1 MRLLL
6 SLFILILTLSN
17 TTCAQDAFDY
27 KYTTGY
33 KTIDT
38 EFAVDYIFRTINP
51 KFPKNVH
58 TEIKNIK
65 LFRENFKLI
74 TLYYSEYD
82 GATRGE
88 SKFFISFWKEYADYI
103 ECLGSNILNIYDPEV
118 TISNNIITIKGK
130 RRYEPLSLYYYSF
143 IYKNNNFYYNSI
155 LGIHRDADDNTTS
168 KYYFS
173 SDNKSVNINSIF
185 ADKLIKDE

>member
-1 MRLLL
+1 MRLLVY
-6 SLFILILTLSN
+6 LFILILTLSN
-17 TTCAQDAFDY
+17 TTYAQDAFDY

-38 EFAVDYIFRTINP
+38 EFAIDYIFRTINP

-118 TISNNIITIKGK
+118 NISNNIITIKGK

-143 IYKNNNFYYNSI
+143 IYEKQKILFHSIMEISTDGDNNTEMKYHYSADNSSI
-155 LGIHRDADDNTTS
+155 
-168 KYYFS
+168 
-173 SDNKSVNINSIF
+173 NINSIF
-185 ADKLIKDE
+185 ADKLIKK

>member
-1 MRLLL
+1 MRLLVY
-6 SLFILILTLSN
+6 LFILILTLSN
-17 TTCAQDAFDY
+17 TTYAQDAFDY

-38 EFAVDYIFRTINP
+38 EFAIDYIFRTINP

-58 TEIKNIK
+58 IEIKNIK

-143 IYKNNNFYYNSI
+143 IYEKQKILFHSIMEISTDGDNNTEMKYHYSADNSSI
-155 LGIHRDADDNTTS
+155 
-168 KYYFS
+168 
-173 SDNKSVNINSIF
+173 NINSIF
-185 ADKLIKDE
+185 ADKLIKK

>member
-17 TTCAQDAFDY
+17 TTYAQDAFDY

-38 EFAVDYIFRTINP
+38 EFAIDYIFRTINP

-143 IYKNNNFYYNSI
+143 IYEKQKILFHSI
-155 LGIHRDADDNTTS
+155 MEISTD
-168 KYYFS
+168 
-173 SDNKSVNINSIF
+173 SDNNTEMIYHYSADNSSININSIF
-185 ADKLIKDE
+185 ADKLIKK

>member
-1 MRLLL
+1 MRLLVY
-6 SLFILILTLSN
+6 LFILILTLSN
-17 TTCAQDAFDY
+17 TTYAQDAFDY

-38 EFAVDYIFRTINP
+38 EFAIDYIFRTINP

-88 SKFFISFWKEYADYI
+88 SKFFISFWKDYADYI

-143 IYKNNNFYYNSI
+143 IYEKQKILFHSIMEISTDGDNNTEMKYHYSADNSSI
-155 LGIHRDADDNTTS
+155 
-168 KYYFS
+168 
-173 SDNKSVNINSIF
+173 NINSIF
-185 ADKLIKDE
+185 ADKLIKK

>member
-17 TTCAQDAFDY
+17 TTYAQDAFDY

-38 EFAVDYIFRTINP
+38 EFAIDYIFRTINP

-143 IYKNNNFYYNSI
+143 IYEKQKILFHSIMEISTDGDNNTEIKYHYSADNSSI
-155 LGIHRDADDNTTS
+155 
-168 KYYFS
+168 
-173 SDNKSVNINSIF
+173 NINSIF
-185 ADKLIKDE
+185 ADKLIKK

>member
-17 TTCAQDAFDY
+17 TTYAQDAFDY

-38 EFAVDYIFRTINP
+38 EFAIDYIFRTINP

-58 TEIKNIK
+58 IEIKNIK

-143 IYKNNNFYYNSI
+143 IYEKQKILFHSIMEISTDGDNNTEMKYHYSADNSSI
-155 LGIHRDADDNTTS
+155 
-168 KYYFS
+168 
-173 SDNKSVNINSIF
+173 NINSIF
-185 ADKLIKDE
+185 ADKLIKK

>member
-1 MRLLL
+1 MRLLVY
-6 SLFILILTLSN
+6 LFILILTLSN
-17 TTCAQDAFDY
+17 TTYAQDAFDY

-38 EFAVDYIFRTINP
+38 EFAIDYIFRTINP

-143 IYKNNNFYYNSI
+143 IYEKQKILFHSIMEISTDGNNNTEMKYHYSADNSSI
-155 LGIHRDADDNTTS
+155 
-168 KYYFS
+168 
-173 SDNKSVNINSIF
+173 NINSIF
-185 ADKLIKDE
+185 ADKLIKK

>member
-1 MRLLL
+1 MRLLVY
-6 SLFILILTLSN
+6 LFILILTLSN
-17 TTCAQDAFDY
+17 TTYAQDAFDY

-38 EFAVDYIFRTINP
+38 EFAIDYIFRTINP

-118 TISNNIITIKGK
+118 TISSNIITIKGK

-143 IYKNNNFYYNSI
+143 IYEKQKILFHSIMEISTDGDNNTEMKYHYSADNSSI
-155 LGIHRDADDNTTS
+155 
-168 KYYFS
+168 
-173 SDNKSVNINSIF
+173 NINSIF
-185 ADKLIKDE
+185 ADKLIKK

>member
-1 MRLLL
+1 MRLLV

-17 TTCAQDAFDY
+17 TTYAQDAFDY

-38 EFAVDYIFRTINP
+38 EFAIDYIFRTINP

-143 IYKNNNFYYNSI
+143 IYEKQKILFHSIMEISTDGDNNTEMKYHYSADNSSI
-155 LGIHRDADDNTTS
+155 
-168 KYYFS
+168 
-173 SDNKSVNINSIF
+173 NINSIF
-185 ADKLIKDE
+185 ADKLIKK

>member
-17 TTCAQDAFDY
+17 TTYAQDAFDY

-38 EFAVDYIFRTINP
+38 EFAINYIFRTINP

-143 IYKNNNFYYNSI
+143 IYEKQKILFHSIMEISTDGDNNTEMKYHYSADNSSI
-155 LGIHRDADDNTTS
+155 
-168 KYYFS
+168 
-173 SDNKSVNINSIF
+173 NINSIF
-185 ADKLIKDE
+185 ADKLIKK

>member
-17 TTCAQDAFDY
+17 TTYAQDAFDY

-38 EFAVDYIFRTINP
+38 EFAIDYIFRTINP

-118 TISNNIITIKGK
+118 TISSNIITIKGK

-143 IYKNNNFYYNSI
+143 IYEKQKILFHSIMEISTDGDNNTEMKYHYSADNSSI
-155 LGIHRDADDNTTS
+155 
-168 KYYFS
+168 
-173 SDNKSVNINSIF
+173 NINSIF
-185 ADKLIKDE
+185 ADKLIKK

>member
-1 MRLLL
+1 MRLLVY
-6 SLFILILTLSN
+6 LFILILTLSN
-17 TTCAQDAFDY
+17 TTYAQDAFDY

-38 EFAVDYIFRTINP
+38 EFAIDYIFRTINP

-88 SKFFISFWKEYADYI
+88 SKFFISFWKEYSDYI

-143 IYKNNNFYYNSI
+143 IYEKQKILFHSIMEISTDGDNNTEMKYHYSADNSSI
-155 LGIHRDADDNTTS
+155 
-168 KYYFS
+168 
-173 SDNKSVNINSIF
+173 NINSIF
-185 ADKLIKDE
+185 ADKLIKK

>member
-17 TTCAQDAFDY
+17 TTYAQDAFDY

-38 EFAVDYIFRTINP
+38 EFAIDYIFRTINP

-58 TEIKNIK
+58 IEIKNIK

-143 IYKNNNFYYNSI
+143 IYEKQKILFHSIMEISTDGDNNTNMLYHFTK
-155 LGIHRDADDNTTS
+155 DNMT
-168 KYYFS
+168 
-173 SDNKSVNINSIF
+173 VNINSIF
-185 ADKLIKDE
+185 ADKLIKK

>member
-1 MRLLL
+1 MRLLVY
-6 SLFILILTLSN
+6 LFILILTLSN
-17 TTCAQDAFDY
+17 TTYAQDAFDY

-38 EFAVDYIFRTINP
+38 EFAIDYIFRTINP

-118 TISNNIITIKGK
+118 TISSNIITIKGK

-143 IYKNNNFYYNSI
+143 IYEKQKILFHSIMEISTDGDNNTEMKYLLIIHLSI
-155 LGIHRDADDNTTS
+155 LIQ
-168 KYYFS
+168 YLL
-173 SDNKSVNINSIF
+173 IN
-185 ADKLIKDE
+185 

>member
-1 MRLLL
+1 MRLLVY
-6 SLFILILTLSN
+6 LFILILTLSN
-17 TTCAQDAFDY
+17 TTYAQDAFDY

-38 EFAVDYIFRTINP
+38 EFAIDYIFRTINP

-58 TEIKNIK
+58 IEIKNIK

-118 TISNNIITIKGK
+118 TISSNIITIKGK

-143 IYKNNNFYYNSI
+143 IYEKQKILFHSIMEISTDGDNNTEMKYHYSADNSSI
-155 LGIHRDADDNTTS
+155 
-168 KYYFS
+168 
-173 SDNKSVNINSIF
+173 NINSIF
-185 ADKLIKDE
+185 ADKLIKK

>member
-17 TTCAQDAFDY
+17 TTYAQDAFDY

-51 KFPKNVH
+51 KFPNNVH

-103 ECLGSNILNIYDPEV
+103 ECIGSNILNIYDPEV

-143 IYKNNNFYYNSI
+143 IYEKKKILFHSIMEISTDGDNNTEMKYHYSADNSSI
-155 LGIHRDADDNTTS
+155 
-168 KYYFS
+168 
-173 SDNKSVNINSIF
+173 NINSIF
-185 ADKLIKDE
+185 ADKLIKK

>member
-17 TTCAQDAFDY
+17 TTYAQDAFDY

-38 EFAVDYIFRTINP
+38 EFAIDYIFRTINP

-143 IYKNNNFYYNSI
+143 IYEKQKILFHSIMEISTDGDNNTEMKYHYSADNSSI
-155 LGIHRDADDNTTS
+155 
-168 KYYFS
+168 
-173 SDNKSVNINSIF
+173 NINSIF
-185 ADKLIKDE
+185 ADKLIKK

>member
-1 MRLLL
+1 MRLLV
-6 SLFILILTLSN
+6 SLFILLLTLSN
-17 TTCAQDAFDY
+17 TTYAQDAFDY

-38 EFAVDYIFRTINP
+38 EFAIDYIFRTINP

-143 IYKNNNFYYNSI
+143 IYEKQKILFHSIMEISTDGDNNTEMKYHYSADNSSI
-155 LGIHRDADDNTTS
+155 
-168 KYYFS
+168 
-173 SDNKSVNINSIF
+173 NINSIF
-185 ADKLIKDE
+185 ADKLIKK

>member
-1 MRLLL
+1 MRLLVY
-6 SLFILILTLSN
+6 LFILILTLSN
-17 TTCAQDAFDY
+17 TTYAQDAFDY

-38 EFAVDYIFRTINP
+38 EFAIDYIFRTINP

-143 IYKNNNFYYNSI
+143 IYEKQKILFHSIMEISTDGDNNTEMKYHYSADNSSI
-155 LGIHRDADDNTTS
+155 
-168 KYYFS
+168 
-173 SDNKSVNINSIF
+173 NINSIF
-185 ADKLIKDE
+185 ADKLIKK

>member
-1 MRLLL
+1 M
-6 SLFILILTLSN
+6 
-17 TTCAQDAFDY
+17 
-27 KYTTGY
+27 
-33 KTIDT
+33 
-38 EFAVDYIFRTINP
+38 
-51 KFPKNVH
+51 H

-143 IYKNNNFYYNSI
+143 IYEKQKILFHSIMEISTDGDNNTEMKYHYSADNSSI
-155 LGIHRDADDNTTS
+155 
-168 KYYFS
+168 
-173 SDNKSVNINSIF
+173 NINSIF
-185 ADKLIKDE
+185 ADKLIKK

>member
-1 MRLLL
+1 MRLLV
-6 SLFILILTLSN
+6 SLFILLLTLSN
-17 TTCAQDAFDY
+17 TTYAQDAFDY

-38 EFAVDYIFRTINP
+38 EFAIDYIFRTINP

-118 TISNNIITIKGK
+118 TISNNTITIKGK

-143 IYKNNNFYYNSI
+143 IYEKQKILFHSIMEISTDGDNNTEMKYHYSADNSSI
-155 LGIHRDADDNTTS
+155 
-168 KYYFS
+168 
-173 SDNKSVNINSIF
+173 NINSIF
-185 ADKLIKDE
+185 ADKLIKK